1 MVLPI
6 ATDVKKKPRGMPIQK
21 REQPRSIRFDPELKE
36 AIEDLAVKEDRSF
49 NKIVNMLL
57 KEALAF
63 RQKAAPSETTLNHP
77 AASPDRGARQTRNPP
92 A

>member
-1 MVLPI
+1 MRLDPVL
-6 ATDVKKKPRGMPIQK
+6 RGELEKLAQ
-21 REQPRSIRFDPELKE
+21 EENRSL
-36 AIEDLAVKEDRSF
+36 ANMIETLV
-49 NKIVNMLL
+49 

-77 AASPDRGARQTRNPP
+77 AASPDRDARQTRNQP